1 MKESDKTER
10 TVRPF
15 VKFTPDEYR
24 LVSIKAAEQSLE
36 KGEYLRKAVLYCV
49 KNGIDLTKK

>member
-1 MKESDKTER
+1 MKENDKSER

-24 LVSIKAAEQSLE
+24 MVSIKAAEQSLE
-36 KGEYLRKAVLYCV
+36 KGEYLHAAVMYCV
-49 KNGIDLTKK
+49 KNKIDLSK